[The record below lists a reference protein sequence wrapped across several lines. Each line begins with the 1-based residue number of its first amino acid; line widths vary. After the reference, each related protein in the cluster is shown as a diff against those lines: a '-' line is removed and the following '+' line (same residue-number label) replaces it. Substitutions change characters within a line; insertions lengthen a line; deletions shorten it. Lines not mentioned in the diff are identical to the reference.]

1 MTDGKRHRKRRLT
14 GLLVVLPL
22 LAGGFVF
29 FTITQ
34 YQASVVGFE
43 QSRFGQSSAKQ
54 LAAQVA
60 SYVMEDNLLSL
71 NVIVAQLTRDE
82 PLQFVAIYDESNQL
96 IAQSGKEELTN
107 TSYTAEVTFQ
117 DSLVGRVRVT
127 VSHAETHVQL
137 LGWVLLALAAGYS
150 FLVWRFT
157 TSITNWIN
165 HDTGSETVA
174 IQVIE
179 TPTQT
184 DDSPTEECILVVRI
198 RPARH
203 LDQHFDKFFEAAN
216 LYGGIVEQTTPE
228 ELVIHFNN
236 PDAMFMATC
245 SGLLIQKIAD
255 KVDGKV
261 AFGGTLDLLN
271 EEPEKIRKA
280 ASYLASIAEGNLIA
294 AAHGYSLLSER
305 VEVQPFHHAL
315 VDSKG
320 LLRIA
325 GLNNPDLLNNQANQL
340 ATSG

>member
-14 GLLVVLPL
+14 ALLVVLPL
-22 LAGGFVF
+22 LAGGLVF
-29 FTITQ
+29 FAITQ
-34 YQASVVGFE
+34 SQSRVVELE
-43 QSRFGQSSAKQ
+43 QSRFGQSSARQ

-60 SYVMEDNLLSL
+60 GYVVEGNLLSL

-96 IAQSGKEELTN
+96 IAQSGKEERTN

-127 VSHAETHVQL
+127 ISHAETDMQL
-137 LGWVLLALAAGYS
+137 LSWVLLALAAGYS
-150 FLVWRFT
+150 ILVWRFT
-157 TSITNWIN
+157 TPITNWIN
-165 HDTGSETVA
+165 YDTGSDPVA
-174 IQVIE
+174 NQMIDSS
-179 TPTQT
+179 PPA
-184 DDSPTEECILVVRI
+184 DDGPTEECILVVRI

-203 LDQHFDKFFEAAN
+203 LEQHFDKFFKAAN

-228 ELVIHFNN
+228 ELVIHFAS
-236 PDAMFMATC
+236 PDAMYMATC

-255 KVDGKV
+255 KVSGKI
-261 AFGGTLDLLN
+261 AFGGTLDLLD

-280 ASYLASIAEGNLIA
+280 ASYLASIVEGNLI
-294 AAHGYSLLSER
+294 AAHGYSLLSDR
-305 VEVQPFHHAL
+305 VELQSFHHAL

-325 GLNNPDLLNNQANQL
+325 GLNNPDLLNNQASQL
-340 ATSG
+340 ATPG

>member
-14 GLLVVLPL
+14 ALLVVLPL
-22 LAGGFVF
+22 LAGAIVF

-34 YQASVVGFE
+34 FQAKVVELE
-43 QSRFGQSSAKQ
+43 QSRFGQSSARQ
-54 LAAQVA
+54 LATQVA
-60 SYVMEDNLLSL
+60 GYVVEDNLLSL

-96 IAQSGKEELTN
+96 IAQSGKEERAN

-117 DSLVGRVRVT
+117 DSLVGRVRIT
-127 VSHAETHVQL
+127 VSHAETDIQW
-137 LGWVLLALAAGYS
+137 LGWVLLMLAAGYG

-157 TSITNWIN
+157 PSITHWIN
-165 HDTGSETVA
+165 YDTWSEQVA
-174 IQVIE
+174 
-179 TPTQT
+179 TQLIDT
-184 DDSPTEECILVVRI
+184 LPQADDGPTEECILVVRI

-203 LDQHFDKFFEAAN
+203 LEQHFDKFFKAAN
-216 LYGGIVEQTTPE
+216 LYGGITEQTTPE
-228 ELVIHFNN
+228 ELVIHFDS
-236 PDAMFMATC
+236 PDAMYMATC

-255 KVDGKV
+255 KVNGRI
-261 AFGGTLDLLN
+261 AFGGTLDLLG
-271 EEPEKIRKA
+271 EEPEKTRKA

-294 AAHGYSLLSER
+294 AHGYSLLSDR
-305 VEVQPFHHAL
+305 VELQSFHHAL